1 MVGGLHVTVVD
12 GEAVCNKK
20 YSAANFSPK
29 AFALIR
35 FSYTQLS
42 GPQFHHGS
50 SLQDSL
56 EEAGQTTRGGA

>member
-1 MVGGLHVTVVD
+1 MGELHVTMID
-12 GEAVCNKK
+12 REAVCNKK

-42 GPQFHHGS
+42 APQFHHGS
-50 SLQDSL
+50 SLQDRF
-56 EEAGQTTRGGA
+56 EEAGQATRGGA